1 MNISSIIIQTLPQNI
16 ESVLKA
22 VNESDFC
29 DYEVHNEIGKIVVT
43 LEGKDAGEEIEKL
56 IKIQQIP
63 HVIAADMHMTYS
75 EDELDREMK
84 ALDNGDVVPA
94 MLNDPDIQPKDI
106 VYGGDL
112 KKKNLPF

>member
-1 MNISSIIIQTLPQNI
+1 MNISSVIIQTLPQNI

-29 DYEVHNEIGKIVVT
+29 DYEVHNDIGKIVVT

-84 ALDNGDVVPA
+84 ALENGDVVPK
-94 MLNDPDIQPKDI
+94 MLNDPNVNPKDI

>member
-16 ESVLKA
+16 QSVIKA

-29 DYEVHNEIGKIVVT
+29 DYVIHNEIGKIVVT

-56 IKIQQIP
+56 VKIQQIE

-84 ALDNGDVVPA
+84 ALENGDLVPA
-94 MLNDPDIQPKDI
+94 MLNDPDIKATEI
-106 VYGGDL
+106 VYSGDL

>member
-1 MNISSIIIQTLPQNI
+1 
-16 ESVLKA
+16 
-22 VNESDFC
+22 
-29 DYEVHNEIGKIVVT
+29 
-43 LEGKDAGEEIEKL
+43 
-56 IKIQQIP
+56 
-63 HVIAADMHMTYS
+63 MHMTYS

-94 MLNDPDIQPKDI
+94 MLNDPDIKAKDI

>member
-1 MNISSIIIQTLPQNI
+1 MNISSVIIQTLPQNI

-43 LEGKDAGEEIEKL
+43 LVEKL

-94 MLNDPDIQPKDI
+94 MLNDPDIKAKDI